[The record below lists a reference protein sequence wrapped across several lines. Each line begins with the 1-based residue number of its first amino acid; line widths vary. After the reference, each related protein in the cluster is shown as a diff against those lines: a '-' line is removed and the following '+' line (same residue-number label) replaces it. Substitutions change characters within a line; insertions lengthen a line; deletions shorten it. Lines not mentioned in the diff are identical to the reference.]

1 MMKRILPQSSVF
13 SFKSFILLVISL
25 CFISVFTGCEQVSEE
40 GEVAA
45 TTELPPNTREES
57 SLSEASEE
65 SGLSG
70 IEICQMLTANIGNFL
85 FSDRAPQA
93 VCGLSALAGAVGA
106 PDSAEICT
114 IINDECQANFTAQ
127 TTCNTETVN
136 KITACPVTVGQ
147 WRDCID
153 AQVNFLTAVSNISLT
168 CMDLQSYA
176 QEIEAA
182 AARYP
187 LTSCQEIE
195 RTCPGFE
202 SATSSNDSS
211 SANYNNDFN
220 SDFNEEDNF
229 NNDFNEED
237 SFNND
242 FNEEDDFNN
251 DFNEED
257 DFNEDDG
264 FNEDDEF

>member
-1 MMKRILPQSSVF
+1 MKKMLQKSSL
-13 SFKSFILLVISL
+13 SPLKCLILLVISL
-25 CFISVFTGCEQVSEE
+25 LFTSAFTGCEQVAEE
-40 GEVAA
+40 GEIAS
-45 TTELPPNTREES
+45 TTVLPQNTREES

-85 FSDRAPQA
+85 FSDRAPRA
-93 VCGLSALAGAVGA
+93 VCGLSALAGAANA

-114 IINDECQANFTAQ
+114 IINEGCQSNFTAQ
-127 TTCNTETVN
+127 TTCTTETVN

-153 AQVNFLTAVSNISLT
+153 AQVNFLTAVSNLSLT

-187 LTSCQEIE
+187 MTSCQEIE
-195 RTCPGFE
+195 RICPGFE
-202 SATSSNDSS
+202 TTTNSNDSS
-211 SANYNNDFN
+211 SADFN
-220 SDFNEEDNF
+220 SDFNSD
-229 NNDFNEED
+229 D
-237 SFNND
+237 SS
-242 FNEEDDFNN
+242 DDFN
-251 DFNEED
+251 D
-257 DFNEDDG
+257 DFNDD
-264 FNEDDEF
+264 FSEDDEF

>member
-1 MMKRILPQSSVF
+1 MMKIILQQTCVF
-13 SFKSFILLVISL
+13 HFKSFVFLVVSL
-25 CFISVFTGCEQVSEE
+25 FFTSVLNGCEQVSDE

-45 TTELPPNTREES
+45 TTELPPNTSEES

-93 VCGLSALAGAVGA
+93 VCGLSALAGAAGA

-153 AQVNFLTAVSNISLT
+153 EQVNFLTAVSNISLT

-176 QEIEAA
+176 QAIEAA
-182 AARYP
+182 VARYP

-202 SATSSNDSS
+202 SATSSSDSS
-211 SANYNNDFN
+211 SANYDNTFN
-220 SDFNEEDNF
+220 EEGEFNEEDEF
-229 NNDFNEED
+229 IEED
-237 SFNND
+237 
-242 FNEEDDFNN
+242 E
-251 DFNEED
+251 
-257 DFNEDDG
+257 FNED
-264 FNEDDEF
+264 EEF